1 MSKIAINNVSK
12 IFENKGTEF
21 KSLDDINLEINE
33 GEFLC
38 ILGPSGCGK
47 STVLRLIAGLDKAT
61 SGKVLMDDE
70 VIVGP
75 DYKRGMVF
83 QEYSL
88 FPWRSII
95 DNVAFPLEMQGM
107 TQEERYKIAEEYLK
121 IVGLEN
127 FRDSKPYELSGGM
140 RQRVAIIRSLAGNP
154 DVLLMDEPFG
164 ALDIQTRN
172 QIQRDLLKIWEDKG
186 TTIIFVT
193 HSIDESIFLGDRVV
207 LMSKGPGRI
216 VKIFEINM
224 ERIRDRMDPEFLK
237 FNHEIM
243 NLLENEG

>member
-88 FPWRSII
+88 FPWRSVI

-193 HSIDESIFLGDRVV
+193 HSIDESIFL
-207 LMSKGPGRI
+207 
-216 VKIFEINM
+216 
-224 ERIRDRMDPEFLK
+224 
-237 FNHEIM
+237 
-243 NLLENEG
+243 